1 MGGRE
6 VCVKGVKRVKGN
18 EGSHITRIGNFPLS
32 ELTVRKKCA

>member
-6 VCVKGVKRVKGN
+6 VCVKGVKRVKGS
-18 EGSHITRIGNFPLS
+18 EGSRITRIGTFRLS